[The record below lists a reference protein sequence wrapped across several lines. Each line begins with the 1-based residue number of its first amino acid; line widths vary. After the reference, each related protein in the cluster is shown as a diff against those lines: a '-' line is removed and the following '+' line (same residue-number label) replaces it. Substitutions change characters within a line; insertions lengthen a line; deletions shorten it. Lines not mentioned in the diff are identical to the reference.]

1 MAFVYNETNNVESF
15 AEFQDVL
22 DHDQRLFDSN
32 EGLSDSVVYPK
43 LIRATEKILTRIK
56 MSDWWKSVTPQY
68 KDINADYII
77 HHQNDFTDLCVYIAL
92 AEDILPIVADFASQD
107 SNEMQKMAYYAS
119 QADVILERL
128 VNLGDWYDFDGD
140 GSISTTEI
148 KSGTIQRRRIR

>member
-1 MAFVYNETNNVESF
+1 MAFVYNDTNNVESF
-15 AEFQDVL
+15 AEFQDVW

-43 LIRATEKILTRIK
+43 LIRATEKILTRLK

-68 KDINADYII
+68 TDINADYII
-77 HHQNDFTDLCVYIAL
+77 NHKNDFTDLCVYIAL
-92 AEDILPIVADFASQD
+92 AEDILPIIADFASQD

>member
-77 HHQNDFTDLCVYIAL
+77 KSQNDFTDLCVYIAL
-92 AEDILPIVADFASQD
+92 AEDILPIIADFASQD